1 MGAVPRSALLSYPA
15 ACARAC
21 PELGAGS
28 SLSWPAG
35 ALMPSCMEPLGEGGG
50 QPLTHPTQEV
60 EAALGVRGPGGVGV
74 ASAECIMPWGTRPP
88 PLPPS
93 IQVTMALLGKRCDIP
108 ANGCGPDRWSSAFTR
123 KDEIITSLV
132 SALDS
137 MVSAL
142 VCPGG
147 AEVPAFVS
155 RRRSSSPT
163 SATSGRGSLQSP
175 ETHCPHL
182 LTWGCR

>member
-1 MGAVPRSALLSYPA
+1 MGWHPRSVS
-15 ACARAC
+15 
-21 PELGAGS
+21 
-28 SLSWPAG
+28 
-35 ALMPSCMEPLGEGGG
+35 
-50 QPLTHPTQEV
+50 
-60 EAALGVRGPGGVGV
+60 
-74 ASAECIMPWGTRPP
+74 RPP

-137 MVSAL
+137 MVSAP
-142 VCPGG
+142 VRPGG

-163 SATSGRGSLQSP
+163 SATSGRGAFSHLRLTVPICLHGGGVRGKGGLSEAQGHENPALEISSGTGPGPLVPSALILILSPFAIQVLSLGRS
-175 ETHCPHL
+175 
-182 LTWGCR
+182 